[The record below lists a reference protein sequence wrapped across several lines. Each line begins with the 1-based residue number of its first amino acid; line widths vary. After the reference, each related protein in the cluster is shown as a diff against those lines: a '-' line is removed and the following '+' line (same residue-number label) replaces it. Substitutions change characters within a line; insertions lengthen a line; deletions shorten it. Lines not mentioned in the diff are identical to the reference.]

1 MHSHDH
7 THPFDSMCAP
17 PGLAG
22 WRRLVLLGSLAALM
36 QCPMAHAQSDE
47 DLDIIPEA
55 PTVDSDVKTIRGL
68 ADDLAPP
75 KGCNSKGC
83 DPSLKLDLKIMGFL
97 SSPLDKS
104 YVSSRYGLRMHP
116 IYNQLRFHA
125 GVDLVAPMGT
135 QVKSTLGGKVSFV
148 GAKGGYGN
156 MVIVDHGSGYET
168 RYAHLRNFAARL
180 AVGRIV
186 DKGEVIG
193 ALGDTGQ
200 VTGAHLHYEIRYND
214 HPINPQTGQGAAG
227 IGRIE
232 KTSVIK
238 GGQSQRMRTG
248 RIRTIIR
255 H

>member
-1 MHSHDH
+1 MH
-7 THPFDSMCAP
+7 ALR
-17 PGLAG
+17 GLAG
-22 WRRLVLLGSLAALM
+22 WRGLVLLGSLAVLM
-36 QCPMAHAQSDE
+36 QCPVAYAQSDE

-75 KGCNSKGC
+75 KGCTRKGC
-83 DPSLKLDLKIMGFL
+83 DPSLRLDLKIMGFL

-116 IYNQLRFHA
+116 LYNQLRFHA
-125 GVDLVAPMGT
+125 GVDLVAPMGS
-135 QVKSTLGGKVSFV
+135 QVKSTLGGKVSFAGV
-148 GAKGGYGN
+148 QGGYGN
-156 MVIVDHGSGYET
+156 MVVVDHGSGYET
-168 RYAHLRNFAARL
+168 RYAHLRNFAPRL

-214 HPINPQTGQGAAG
+214 HAINPLTGQGAAG